1 MIYHYQ
7 ALNKKGENV
16 SDFIDAPSENSARQK
31 IRQKGFYPVKIEKRD
46 VSADSK
52 DEKSGRLK
60 IFFDKMA
67 NLLSTQF
74 ISKQVGLFSRQ
85 LATLLSAG
93 MQLPMAISNI
103 IEQIDNKHFK
113 NIIAD
118 LKEKLEE
125 GSSFS
130 NALKRHRNVFSD
142 MYVSMVLVG
151 ENLGSLDHVME
162 RLAETEEKRLM
173 MKNKIQAAL
182 YYPMFMLVFATIVVV
197 FLMINVIP
205 SISVMFVEQKK
216 ELPLSTE
223 IVIGISNFLQ
233 DTWFIIPFLVLGII
247 ILVKRTARSK
257 EGKRKI
263 DEFKLKLPLIKGIYK
278 KNLVYRFTQ
287 NLGILM
293 DNKVDIIKSFEIVGK
308 IVDNSVIEDKIIDA
322 GKQIKEGSSISN
334 ALKQSEFLP
343 KMVLGMIAAGE
354 ASDQLDAMM
363 LNIGKVYE
371 TEIELTITSLTNLLE
386 PVIIIIMGLVI
397 GTIVMAVMLPMME
410 MNLLVQ

>member
-7 ALNKKGENV
+7 ALNNKGESI
-16 SDFIDAPSENSARQK
+16 SDYIDAPSENSARQK
-31 IRQKGFYPVKIEKRD
+31 IRQKGFYPVKLEQKD
-46 VSADSK
+46 VSSKSK

-60 IFFDKMA
+60 VFFDRVA
-67 NLLSTQF
+67 DLLSTRF
-74 ISKQVGLFSRQ
+74 IRRQVGLFSRQ
-85 LATLLSAG
+85 LATLLGAG

-103 IEQIDNKHFK
+103 IEQIDNKHFR
-113 NIIAD
+113 NIITD
-118 LKEKLEE
+118 VKEKLEE

-162 RLAETEEKRLM
+162 RLAETEEKSLM

-182 YYPMFMLVFATIVVV
+182 YYPMFMLVFAIIVVI

-205 SISVMFVEQKK
+205 SISDMFVEQNRK
-216 ELPLSTE
+216 LPLSTE
-223 IVIGISNFLQ
+223 IVIAVSDFLSY
-233 DTWFIIPFLVLGII
+233 TWYLIPFLVLLII
-247 ILVKRTARSK
+247 YLVKRTARTK
-257 EGKRKI
+257 EGKRKL
-263 DEFKLKLPLIKGIYK
+263 DEIKLKTPLIKGIYR

-308 IVDNSVIEDKIIDA
+308 IVDNSVVEEKIIEA

-334 ALKQSEFLP
+334 ALKQSDFLP

-386 PVIIIIMGLVI
+386 PVIIIIMGVLI
-397 GTIVMAVMLPMME
+397 GTIVMAVMQPMME

>member
-7 ALNKKGENV
+7 ALDKNGDNV
-16 SDFIDAPSENSARQK
+16 SDFLDASSENSARQK
-31 IRQKGFYPVKIEKRD
+31 IRQMGYYPVKIERRD
-46 VSADSK
+46 LSPDSR

-60 IFFDKMA
+60 VFFDKA
-67 NLLSTQF
+67 ADFLSTRF
-74 ISKQVGLFSRQ
+74 ISRQVGLFSRQ
-85 LATLLSAG
+85 LATLLNAG

-103 IEQIDNKHFK
+103 IEQIDNKHFR
-113 NIIAD
+113 NIVAD

-125 GSSFS
+125 GSTFS
-130 NALKRHRNVFSD
+130 NALKRHRTIFSD

-162 RLAETEEKRLM
+162 RLAETEEKSAM

-182 YYPMFMLVFATIVVV
+182 YYPLFMLVFAIIVVV

-205 SISVMFVEQKK
+205 SISEMFIEQNKK
-216 ELPLSTE
+216 LPLSTE
-223 IVIGISNFLQ
+223 IVIAVSNFLSY
-233 DTWFIIPFLVLGII
+233 TWYLIPFLVLGVIYLI
-247 ILVKRTARSK
+247 RRTARSK
-257 EGKRKI
+257 EGKRKL
-263 DEFKLKLPLIKGIYK
+263 DEFKLKIPLIKGIYR

-293 DNKVDIIKSFEIVGK
+293 NNKVDIIKSFEIVGK
-308 IVDNSVIEDKIIDA
+308 IMDNSIIEDKIIEA

-343 KMVLGMIAAGE
+343 KMVLGMISAGE

-363 LNIGKVYE
+363 LNIGRVYE

-386 PVIIIIMGLVI
+386 PVIIIIMGLLI

>member
-1 MIYHYQ
+1 MIYYYQ
-7 ALNKKGENV
+7 ALDNKGESV

-31 IRQKGFYPVKIEKRD
+31 IRQKGFYPVKLEKRD
-46 VSADSK
+46 VSTESQDGK
-52 DEKSGRLK
+52 GGRLK
-60 IFFDKMA
+60 VFFDRAA
-67 NLLSTQF
+67 NLLGTRF
-74 ISKQVGLFSRQ
+74 IKRQVGLFSRQ
-85 LATLLSAG
+85 LATLLTAG

-103 IEQIDNKHFK
+103 IDQIDNKHFR

-118 LKEKLEE
+118 VKEKLEE

-162 RLAETEEKRLM
+162 RLAESEEKNMM

-182 YYPMFMLVFATIVVV
+182 YYPMFMLFFAIIVVM

-205 SISVMFVEQKK
+205 SISEMFVEQNKK
-216 ELPLSTE
+216 LPLSTE
-223 IVIGISNFLQ
+223 IVIAVSDFLSY
-233 DTWFIIPFLVLGII
+233 TWYMIPFLVLGII
-247 ILVKRTARSK
+247 YLAKRTTRSE
-257 EGKRKI
+257 EGKRKL
-263 DEFKLKLPLIKGIYK
+263 DEIKLKTPLIKGIYRK
-278 KNLVYRFTQ
+278 TLVYRFTQ

-308 IVDNSVIEDKIIDA
+308 IVDNSVVEEKIIEA

-334 ALKQSEFLP
+334 ALTQAEFLP

-386 PVIIIIMGLVI
+386 PVIIIIMGLLI

>member
-7 ALNKKGENV
+7 ALDKKGESV
-16 SDFIDAPSENSARQK
+16 SDFIDAPSENTARQK
-31 IRQKGFYPVKIEKRD
+31 IRQKGFYPVKLEKKD
-46 VSADSK
+46 MSSESK
-52 DEKSGRLK
+52 GEKSGRLK
-60 IFFDKMA
+60 VLSRKVIDF
-67 NLLSTQF
+67 LSTRF

-85 LATLLSAG
+85 LATLLNAG

-103 IEQIDNKHFK
+103 IEQIDNKHFR

-118 LKEKLEE
+118 VKEKLEE

-130 NALKRHRNVFSD
+130 NALKRHRAVFSD

-162 RLAETEEKRLM
+162 RLAESEEKSQM

-182 YYPMFMLVFATIVVV
+182 YYPLFMLVFAIIVVI

-205 SISVMFVEQKK
+205 SISEMFIEQNKK
-216 ELPLSTE
+216 LPLSTE
-223 IVIGISNFLQ
+223 IVIAVSDFLSY
-233 DTWFIIPFLVLGII
+233 TWYMIPFLVLGII
-247 ILVKRTARSK
+247 YLIKRTSRSK
-257 EGKRKI
+257 EGKQKL
-263 DEFKLKLPLIKGIYK
+263 DEFKLKIPLIKGLYR

-293 DNKVDIIKSFEIVGK
+293 NNKVDIIKSFEIVGK
-308 IVDNSVIEDKIIDA
+308 IVDNSVIEEKIIEA

-343 KMVLGMIAAGE
+343 KMVIGMIAAGE

-363 LNIGKVYE
+363 MNIGKVYE
-371 TEIELTITSLTNLLE
+371 TELELTITSLTNLLE
-386 PVIIIIMGLVI
+386 PLIIIIMGLLI